1 MTSEQNKTI
10 EPLKVLIVEDEA
22 LLAMELESLVEDAG
36 HTVVGWAMSSEEAR
50 RLIDTSGADV
60 AFVDVHLTD
69 GPTGVEVAQ
78 YAAEKKQSMVVFM
91 TANPKRIPDNFAGAV
106 GVIAKP
112 YTMNGLLA
120 ALRYL
125 QEGVRRPPPVST
137 RPVGFTLSPEY
148 EVAWGP
154 AR

>member
-1 MTSEQNKTI
+1 MI

-22 LLAMELESLVEDAG
+22 LLAMELESLVEEAG
-36 HTVVGWAMSSEEAR
+36 HSVAGWATSSTEAR
-50 RLIDTSGADV
+50 AMVDTIDADI

-69 GPTGVEVAQ
+69 GATGIDVAE
-78 YAAEKKQSMVVFM
+78 YIALTRRSMVVFM
-91 TANPKRIPDNFAGAV
+91 TANPKRIPENFAGAI

-112 YTMNGLLA
+112 YTMNGLLS

-125 QEGVRRPPPVST
+125 QEGVRRPPPVT
-137 RPVGFTLSPEY
+137 ALPIGFTLSPQFSLEW
-148 EVAWGP
+148 AA

>member
-1 MTSEQNKTI
+1 MI

-22 LLAMELESLVEDAG
+22 LLAMELESLVNDAG
-36 HTVVGWAMSSEEAR
+36 HSVVGWATSLPEAK
-50 RLIDTSGADV
+50 DMVDATQADI

-69 GPTGVEVAQ
+69 GPTGIEVAE
-78 YAAEKKQSMVVFM
+78 YIEDRRNSMVIFM
-91 TANPKRIPDNFAGAV
+91 TANPKRIPDHFAGAI

-112 YTMNGLLA
+112 YTVNGVTS

-125 QEGVRRPPPVST
+125 QEGVRRPPPTSE
-137 RPVGFTLSPEY
+137 RPAGFTLSPAFETIW
-148 EVAWGP
+148 AP